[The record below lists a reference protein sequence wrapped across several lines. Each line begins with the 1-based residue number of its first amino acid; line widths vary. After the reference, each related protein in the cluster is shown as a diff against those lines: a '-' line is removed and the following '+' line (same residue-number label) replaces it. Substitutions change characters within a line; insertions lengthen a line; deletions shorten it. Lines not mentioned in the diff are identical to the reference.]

1 MNSSSVRM
9 HSSISSNGLIHQF
22 GFTHRRV
29 WIHSSR
35 IRMDSSIRR
44 IHSLMGSN
52 SLIDP
57 FGITQRSVRIH
68 SSALRIHSS
77 TSADCLFV
85 PRTEFID
92 LSQGLREEWDR
103 AHRSFGWNSSIRRA
117 EIAGAGTAPTPAGE
131 RAKSAA
137 GPGVAGARAL
147 LRVAAPGHT
156 GSAPSCRAWDRSH
169 ITRDPTRGEPVASR
183 VTRHGSGSFRLRGDD
198 GPEGERGAASPAR
211 NGRSASCDPMRLRH
225 RGSASE

>member
-9 HSSISSNGLIHQF
+9 HPSISSNGLIHRF

-35 IRMDSSIRR
+35 ARMDSSIRR
-44 IHSLMGSN
+44 IHSLTSSN
-52 SLIDP
+52 SLIDQL
-57 FGITQRSVRIH
+57 GLAQRSVRIH

-77 TSADCLFV
+77 TSSDCLFI

-103 AHRSFGWNSSIRRA
+103 AHRSVGWNSPIRRA
-117 EIAGAGTAPTPAGE
+117 EVAGAGVARTPAGE

-147 LRVAAPGHT
+147 LGIAAPGHG
-156 GSAPSCRAWDRSH
+156 GSVPSCRAWDRSH

-198 GPEGERGAASPAR
+198 GPEGGSGAMDL
-211 NGRSASCDPMRLRH
+211 NIDGL
-225 RGSASE
+225 